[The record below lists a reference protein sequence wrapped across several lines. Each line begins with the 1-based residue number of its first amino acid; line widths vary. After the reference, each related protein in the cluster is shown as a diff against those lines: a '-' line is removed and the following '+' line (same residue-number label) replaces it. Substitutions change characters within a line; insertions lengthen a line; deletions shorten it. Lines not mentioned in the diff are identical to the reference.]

1 MEEARIITQLS
12 LLPAMPTARDGT
24 LPHRS
29 AFLFQGTVYNHSNQ
43 RRTCRVPHIEELAM
57 ESKLTR
63 SLMGLGLLAG
73 SMIGAGLPAGGVAL
87 AMAGVATAWLLRT
100 EPQEDEHA

>member
-1 MEEARIITQLS
+1 
-12 LLPAMPTARDGT
+12 
-24 LPHRS
+24 
-29 AFLFQGTVYNHSNQ
+29 
-43 RRTCRVPHIEELAM
+43 M